1 VEFSCL
7 FIKPHSNFEIMW
19 AESGESP
26 ASHLASVNRIDG
38 SCLHP
43 PNAECHKSKAFARQ
57 SIRFSGSTLLLRIK
71 TFVMLIKSLLIASS
85 LMAVD
90 GRQML
95 RNQAERDLA
104 WGGDA
109 HPVPVPVAPAKP
121 SWKGDGNS
129 AVPLKKTPVKGSGKK
144 TLIMRKKKKDTMKQV
159 VGMKP
164 KKEPVNVVKI
174 QGSKGNTVYVKPS
187 KIRPAPVT
195 STKWGNDGF
204 QPLVTPKP
212 TQKPVSKWGNDGFQ
226 PLVTPKPTQKPVSKW
241 GNDGFQPLVTP
252 KPTKKP
258 SSKWGNDGHCMY
270 RPNADYTKCT
280 NDDNVSSDYMY
291 STLEKCCEAVFG
303 MGECDYEEVCIPCEE
318 QLFFFDGDKCVN
330 DVFFAG
336 APAYSTA
343 VACCNLNFGIGS
355 YANGSCDYIDVCAPE
370 PVVTPA
376 PTVCEE
382 MVFFLDGNTCTNDIY
397 IADAVAYSEYLLLEC
412 KLCPSL
418 GAL

>member
-1 VEFSCL
+1 V
-7 FIKPHSNFEIMW
+7 
-19 AESGESP
+19 
-26 ASHLASVNRIDG
+26 
-38 SCLHP
+38 
-43 PNAECHKSKAFARQ
+43 
-57 SIRFSGSTLLLRIK
+57 
-71 TFVMLIKSLLIASS
+71 
-85 LMAVD
+85 
-90 GRQML
+90 L

-104 WGGDA
+104 SWGGDA

-129 AVPLKKTPVKGSGKK
+129 AVPLKKTSVKGSGKK
-144 TLIMRKKKKDTMKQV
+144 TLIMRKKKSHGKKQV
-159 VGMKP
+159 VGVKP
-164 KKEPVNVVKI
+164 MKEPVKVVKI
-174 QGSKGNTVYVKPS
+174 EGSKGNTVYVKPS

-195 STKWGNDGF
+195 GNKWGNDGFRPLKPAPVTDTKWGNDGF
-204 QPLVTPKP
+204 QPLTTPKP
-212 TQKPVSKWGNDGFQ
+212 TSKPVGKWGNDGFQ
-226 PLVTPKPTQKPVSKW
+226 PLT
-241 GNDGFQPLVTP
+241 TP

-270 RPNADYTKCT
+270 RPNVDYTKCT
-280 NDDNVSSDYMY
+280 NDDNVSSEYMY
-291 STLEKCCEAVFG
+291 STLEKCCESVFG

-355 YANGSCDYIDVCAPE
+355 YGNGNCDYIDVCAPE

-376 PTVCEE
+376 PTICEE

-397 IADAVAYSEYLLLEC
+397 IADAVAYSKYIQ
-412 KLCPSL
+412 
-418 GAL
+418 